1 MDTLAAQPHIL
12 ASPPAFARSLTLR
25 LAPQTDP
32 RPCLRKLR
40 DTWSPAWGVVGL
52 GEPLVRA
59 LGATV
64 PGLRTFPAFSGAG
77 CAVPSTQQALW
88 LRFGGADPSAIF
100 DCADKALALLAPA
113 FALDDVLDAFLY
125 SGGRDLT
132 GYEDGTE
139 NPKGEAAIEAALV
152 GSGEGV
158 KHSSFAAVQKWVHDL
173 ARFRSFPAGQRDA
186 TIGRR
191 IEDNEEIEDAPASAH
206 VKHTAQESF
215 DPPAFMLRRSM
226 AWTTGREQG
235 LEFVAYGESL
245 DRFERALRRMVGH
258 DDGIVDALFTFS
270 RPVTGGYY
278 WCAPVADGRL
288 DLSLLGI

>member
-1 MDTLAAQPHIL
+1 MNAVAAQPRIL
-12 ASPPAFARSLTLR
+12 AAPPALARSVTLC
-25 LAPQTDP
+25 LVPQADP
-32 RPCLRKLR
+32 RPCLRKFR
-40 DTWSPAWGVVGL
+40 DAWAPSWGVVGV
-52 GEPLVRA
+52 GEPLVGA

-64 PGLRTFPAFSGAG
+64 PGLRTFPALSGAA

-88 LRFGGADPSAIF
+88 LRFGGDNRSAIF
-100 DCADKALALLAPA
+100 DRSEKALALLVPA

-139 NPKGEAAIEAALV
+139 NPKGEAAIEATLV
-152 GSGEGV
+152 DSGEGV

-173 ARFRSFPAGQRDA
+173 ARFRAFSAEQRDA

-191 IEDNEEIEDAPASAH
+191 IQDNEEIEDAPASAH
-206 VKHTAQESF
+206 VKRTAQESF
-215 DPPAFMLRRSM
+215 DPPAFMLRQSL
-226 AWTTGREQG
+226 AWATGREQG
-235 LEFVAYGESL
+235 LEFVAYVESL
-245 DRFERALRRMVGH
+245 DRFERELRRMVGH

-278 WCAPVADGRL
+278 WCPPVAGGRL